1 MVEVTATFSDE
12 AFALLKRS
20 ADEKDLDVSELLRR
34 TMLDWLEDEED
45 IRDAEAAYAEYLKNP
60 VTYSLEEVK
69 AELGLNEIVQSGN
82 IVCCSQKIEEDGLHS
97 SDAHS
102 KLA

>member
-12 AFALLKRS
+12 AFALLKAS
-20 ADEKDLDVSELLRR
+20 ADEKGLDVSELLRR

-60 VTYSLEEVK
+60 VTYSLEEIK
-69 AELGLNEIVQSGN
+69 TELGLGEIVQSEN
-82 IVCCSQKIEEDGLHS
+82 IARCSQKLEEDGRYDS
-97 SDAHS
+97 GAYS